1 MNIRL
6 KATLLTLAA
15 PVAMLAF
22 VAVLIIFGP
31 YYTFLGLGGL
41 ISIVYLVSTYTGIRD
56 ELLAE
61 QRLREEEDKL

>member
-22 VAVLIIFGP
+22 VAVL
-31 YYTFLGLGGL
+31 
-41 ISIVYLVSTYTGIRD
+41 LVSTYTSIRD

-61 QRLREEEDKL
+61 QRLRE